1 MIKIYLH
8 RLNDIEE
15 VFIPMIF
22 CSQIIYL
29 KIDQIN
35 NREIE
40 LFLRQF
46 LTKIQKDENKHLRLL
61 CFGVPAADD
70 QSLGNFNELIHSESV
85 CENIYLQWK

>member
-15 VFIPMIF
+15 VFISMIF

-46 LTKIQKDENKHLRLL
+46 LTKINIFVYYVSVFQLQMIK
-61 CFGVPAADD
+61 V
-70 QSLGNFNELIHSESV
+70 LGNSTS
-85 CENIYLQWK
+85 